1 MKNFWKLLEP
11 LNMPNVDL
19 ANFSDFGI
27 NPPGGKVGATL
38 ASSATITITHPIHHV
53 SGTASINTIVPPY
66 TGFVGRI
73 TLITDGALTFTSAG
87 GTSPN
92 AISTV
97 FTAVS
102 GQAVDVVTDGALWY
116 PKISD

>member
-1 MKNFWKLLEP
+1 
-11 LNMPNVDL
+11 MPNVDL

-27 NPPGGKVGATL
+27 NPPGGKVGAVL
-38 ASSATITITHPIHHV
+38 ASSATITLTHPIHHV
-53 SGTASINTIVPPY
+53 SGTTSITTIVPPY
-66 TGFVGRI
+66 TGFLGRI
-73 TLITDGALTFTSAG
+73 TLIADGAFTFTTT
-87 GTSPN
+87 GTAPN

-102 GQAVDVVTDGALWY
+102 GQALDIIHDGAAWF